1 MCLRFCVFFFHFPVV
16 RFVRRATHREASLQF
31 DTLKNDRKR
40 AAALAFCNQLN
51 KQQVAQAGLELLYH
65 REPFTGHK
73 KKIAH
78 KTRKI
83 KKRKQRRKTKKIK
96 TKQSQGT
103 PKNTNEKILCW
114 KRAMR
119 WYVLSPN
126 TTHKQT
132 K

>member
-83 KKRKQRRKTKKIK
+83 KKKGNKDERKKKSKRSKAKKRQKT
-96 TKQSQGT
+96 
-103 PKNTNEKILCW
+103 PMKNSC
-114 KRAMR
+114 
-119 WYVLSPN
+119 V
-126 TTHKQT
+126 
-132 K
+132 